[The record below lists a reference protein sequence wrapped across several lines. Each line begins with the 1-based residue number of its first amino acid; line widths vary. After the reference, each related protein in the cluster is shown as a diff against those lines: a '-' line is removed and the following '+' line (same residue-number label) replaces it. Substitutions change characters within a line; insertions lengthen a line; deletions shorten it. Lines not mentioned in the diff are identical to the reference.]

1 MAFHSFG
8 DHEDLQGEV
17 FEYLEDARAGKA
29 KTVAGVLL
37 PHEIIHSLNDYDGGE
52 VAELWWTRM
61 VDDLL
66 QRVRLK
72 NCLAVCDVSG
82 SMFGTPTEVYVALG
96 VLEMYF
102 VKSMDLGMN
111 TNFKTVSDIIL
122 QAAVK
127 GKSRV
132 YLTIKR
138 VSVFS
143 DMEFDQASTN
153 IWETGY
159 QDCEEVDSKG
169 VWGLAAWHF
178 LCTKV
183 EIFCGAVSLHGCQC
197 HACLHLKAKQ
207 TRHSAGTP
215 SHGPSPDSPD
225 HVVVTLI
232 NKESIT
238 VALITYRGNSIHIKK
253 EMRMDRKRFHDVVP
267 GEDCLDFSQY
277 LDSMIVLLTRCHDV
291 LSGVSLRKP
300 ILLPDSE
307 LSDRISELHSLQ
319 IISTTFLFSF
329 VNWNALSNCPR
340 LLGHVPVH

>member
-1 MAFHSFG
+1 
-8 DHEDLQGEV
+8 
-17 FEYLEDARAGKA
+17 
-29 KTVAGVLL
+29 
-37 PHEIIHSLNDYDGGE
+37 
-52 VAELWWTRM
+52 
-61 VDDLL
+61 
-66 QRVRLK
+66 
-72 NCLAVCDVSG
+72 
-82 SMFGTPTEVYVALG
+82 
-96 VLEMYF
+96 MYF

-169 VWGLAAWHF
+169 
-178 LCTKV
+178 
-183 EIFCGAVSLHGCQC
+183 
-197 HACLHLKAKQ
+197 
-207 TRHSAGTP
+207 
-215 SHGPSPDSPD
+215 
-225 HVVVTLI
+225 
-232 NKESIT
+232 
-238 VALITYRGNSIHIKK
+238 K

-319 IISTTFLFSF
+319 IISTTFLFSAGSSSF
-329 VNWNALSNCPR
+329 NRILLVLTSGASFLARKWCAIKWIFLNYNILSLWR
-340 LLGHVPVH
+340 MRKD